1 MKSKI
6 AIAGLIF
13 LASTS
18 LAGSAGKKVSPI
30 AVGDCSGGN
39 FVKGITSNGGLN
51 CVTPSGGGDV
61 SGPGSA
67 ADNNVV
73 LFDGS
78 SGTVIKDSGV
88 DISSVLIAGG
98 ALGTPSSGNLVN
110 TTGYLV
116 SNLGGLGTNV
126 ATFLATPSSNN
137 LLNAL
142 TTKTGTGLAVFG
154 TSPSISN
161 LTLSNL
167 SGGGAQCLHVNNSGV
182 VSGTGS
188 DCGSGG
194 GGTSPGGTN
203 GAIQYNSSGV
213 FAGAVISGLVKGNG
227 TGAPTAAISGTDYL
241 GPTSGSAI
249 QKANGS
255 GGLTA
260 AIASTDY
267 IGPTSGTAVQKANGT
282 GGLAPAVSG
291 TDILIPGGA
300 LGTPSSGN
308 LVNTTGYLVGNIAG
322 MGTGVSTFL
331 VTPSSANLLSMLTT
345 KTGTGLVVFGTSP
358 TIASPTITSPSI
370 STASISG
377 LTISNITG
385 STQCLHVNTTGFVS
399 GTGSDCGAGGA
410 SLTVTDGTHTVS
422 STTTMTFN
430 PVGFV
435 IGGSAG
441 SATVAP
447 IVTFNTQTGASYSL
461 QASDGGKSIIMS
473 NASPTTISV
482 LLAATAGVGYS
493 TLVECDAGCVLNR
506 SGSDTIDGLTTV
518 TLAAKQKIY
527 LESNGSTWRGGVLG
541 APQP

>member
-1 MKSKI
+1 MNRLLV
-6 AIAGLIF
+6 AGL
-13 LASTS
+13 LALIPIASG
-18 LAGSAGKKVSPI
+18 AGQKTSPI
-30 AVGDCSGGN
+30 QVGTCSGSN
-39 FVKGITSNGGLN
+39 FVKGINSNGNLN
-51 CVTPSGGGDV
+51 CSTPAGGGTIV
-61 SGPGSA
+61 GPGSSVN
-67 ADNNVV
+67 DDIVTWN
-73 LFDGS
+73 
-78 SGTVIKDSGV
+78 GTAGTTIKDSGISV
-88 DISSVLIAGG
+88 SSVLVSGG

-110 TTGYLV
+110 TTGYLI
-116 SNLGGLGTNV
+116 SNVAGLGANV
-126 ATFLATPSSNN
+126 GTFLAVPSSGNF
-137 LLNAL
+137 LNAL
-142 TTKTGTGLAVFG
+142 TTKTGTGLVVFD
-154 TSPSISN
+154 TSPSIFN

-182 VSGTGS
+182 VSGTGT

-213 FAGAVISGLVKGNG
+213 FGGVVISGIIKGNG
-227 TGAPTAAISGTDYL
+227 TSAPTAAISGTDYL
-241 GPTSGSAI
+241 GPTSGSAV

-260 AIASTDY
+260 AISGTDY
-267 IGPTSGTAVQKANGT
+267 LGPTSGTAVQKANGS
-282 GGLAPAVSG
+282 GGLTAAVSG
-291 TDILIPGGA
+291 TDIIVPGGA

-308 LVNTTGYLVGNIAG
+308 LGNTTGYLVGNIAG

-331 VTPSSANLLSMLTT
+331 VTPSSANLLAALTT

-358 TIASPTITSPSI
+358 TIATPTITSPSI
-370 STASISG
+370 SSASISG

-399 GTGSDCGAGGA
+399 GTGSDCGSGGGG
-410 SLTVTDGTHTVS
+410 SLTVTDGTHTVT

-435 IGGSAG
+435 IGGSAS

-461 QASDGGKSIIMS
+461 LTSDGGKSVIMS

-482 LLAATAGVGYS
+482 LLAATAGTGYS
-493 TLVECDAGCVLNR
+493 TLVECDAGCTLNR

-527 LESNGSTWRGGVLG
+527 LESNGTTWRGGVLG